1 MPEVGHCEPFEK
13 TALEDGN
20 HKVAE
25 VITSATVQLE
35 TPKEA
40 ASVTTCVS
48 CSWQGKT
55 PKLDDAEFEVFQIVV
70 GLHVVCGEVSAVD
83 TGVVSF
89 NNVRDTILRL
99 HFPVLPSVP
108 RSTAEQPGKTRNAFR
123 RTEP

>member
-1 MPEVGHCEPFEK
+1 MSLLIKPPR
-13 TALEDGN
+13 DGN
-20 HKVAE
+20 HKVAK
-25 VITSATVQLE
+25 VHTSDIVKLK

-55 PKLDDAEFEVFQIVV
+55 PKLDDVEFEVFQIVV
-70 GLHVVCGEVSAVD
+70 GLQVVCGEVSAVG

-89 NNVRDTILRL
+89 NNVRDTMLRL

-108 RSTAEQPGKTRNAFR
+108 RSTTEQPGKTRYAFR
-123 RTEP
+123 PTEP